1 VVIPSFPGSRRTALL
16 LLACCGSFA
25 LVSCQSPKPA
35 TSQMPVM
42 GIAYVGPVSLN
53 LRQDMA
59 AKSPGVTEV
68 KHGDRLEIIDV
79 RRRLVRVRTENGA
92 EGWVDANLLLSA
104 QQMDELRKLAE
115 GSQKLPSQGAATVF
129 EPLNMHTEPNRPS
142 PSFHQ
147 IPEGGAVEVLA
158 HRITP
163 RSAARPRGAA
173 LVKSAAPPKASK
185 PKAPKKNA
193 AAYLLPLPAA
203 PALPAN
209 WEKISRPRASDLP
222 DYAPPEVAP
231 VPLDDWD
238 LVRTKDGTVGWV
250 LARNLYMSVPDDV
263 AQYAEGK
270 RITAYMALGD
280 VRDGDQVKHN
290 WLWTT
295 ADSNLKTAEFDSFRV
310 FVWSK
315 SRHRYETA
323 FIERNV
329 TGFYPVE
336 LVDVNASELVK
347 QTGGKKPGGR
357 NRERDRDQNADQEK
371 GFSVLIQDK
380 DGALVKRVYGF
391 SGYHVRLISK
401 TPIKRRDTLVATD
414 NGTAPTAGPTAAA
427 EPDGWWHKI
436 LRRWRRR

>member
-1 VVIPSFPGSRRTALL
+1 VVIFSSSGSRRAALL
-16 LLACCGSFA
+16 FLACCGSFA
-25 LVSCQSPKPA
+25 LVSCRSSSPTR
-35 TSQMPVM
+35 TSQMPVI
-42 GIAYVGPVSLN
+42 GVAFVGPVSLN

-68 KHGDRLEIIDV
+68 KHGERLDIVDV
-79 RRRLVRVRTENGA
+79 RRRLVRVRTANGA

-104 QQMDELRKLAE
+104 QQMDELRTLAE
-115 GSQKLPSQGAATVF
+115 SSQKLPSQGAATVF
-129 EPLNMHTEPNRPS
+129 EALNMHTEPNRPS

-163 RSAARPRGAA
+163 RSGVRPRGAA
-173 LVKSAAPPKASK
+173 LVKAAAPPKATK
-185 PKAPKKNA
+185 PKAPKKGA
-193 AAYLLPLPAA
+193 VYLLPLPT
-203 PALPAN
+203 PPPLPAN

-222 DYAPPEVAP
+222 DFAPPVAP
-231 VPLDDWD
+231 PVPMDDWD
-238 LVRTKDGTVGWV
+238 LVRTKDGSVGWV

-270 RITAYMALGD
+270 RITAYLALGD
-280 VRDGDQVKHN
+280 VRDGNEVKHN

-295 ADSNLKTAEFDSFRV
+295 ADSSLKTAEFDSFRV
-310 FVWSK
+310 FVYSK

-336 LVDVNASELVK
+336 LADVTAGE
-347 QTGGKKPGGR
+347 TGDKKTGDR
-357 NRERDRDQNADQEK
+357 NRDRDQNADQEK
-371 GFSVLIQDK
+371 GFSVVVQDK
-380 DGALVKRVYGF
+380 DGALFKRTYGF

-401 TPIKRRDTLVATD
+401 TPMARRDSPMAVGA
-414 NGTAPTAGPTAAA
+414 ATAAA
-427 EPDGWWHKI
+427 EPRAAVEPGGWWRKI
-436 LRRWRRR
+436 LRRWHRR

>member
-1 VVIPSFPGSRRTALL
+1 VVIPSFSGSRRTALL

-25 LVSCQSPKPA
+25 LVSCHSPKPG
-35 TSQMPVM
+35 TSQTPVL

-68 KHGDRLEIIDV
+68 KHGDQLDIIDV
-79 RRRLVRVRTENGA
+79 RRRLVRVRTVNGA

-104 QQMDELRKLAE
+104 QQMDELRELAE
-115 GSQKLPSQGAATVF
+115 SSQKLPSQGVATVF

-173 LVKSAAPPKASK
+173 LVKSAAPLKASK
-185 PKAPKKNA
+185 PKAPKKS
-193 AAYLLPLPAA
+193 AYLLPLPAA
-203 PALPAN
+203 PAPPAN

-222 DYAPPEVAP
+222 DYAPPEAAP

-270 RITAYMALGD
+270 RITAYLALGD
-280 VRDGDQVKHN
+280 VHDGDEVKHN

-295 ADSNLKTAEFDSFRV
+295 ADSTLKTAEFDSFRV

-329 TGFYPVE
+329 TGFYPIE
-336 LVDVNASELVK
+336 LADVNASELVK
-347 QTGGKKPGGR
+347 QTGGKKTGGR
-357 NRERDRDQNADQEK
+357 NRERDRDQNADHEK

-380 DGALVKRVYGF
+380 DGTLSKRVYGF
-391 SGYHVRLISK
+391 SGYRVRLISK
-401 TPIKRRDTLVATD
+401 TPVKRSDTRLASD
-414 NGTAPTAGPTAAA
+414 NGPAPAAGPNAAA

>member
-1 VVIPSFPGSRRTALL
+1 
-16 LLACCGSFA
+16 
-25 LVSCQSPKPA
+25 
-35 TSQMPVM
+35 MPVI
-42 GIAYVGPVSLN
+42 GLAYVGPVSLN
-53 LRQDMA
+53 LRQDIA

-68 KHGDRLEIIDV
+68 KHGDRLDIIDV
-79 RRRLVRVRTENGA
+79 RRRLVRVRTVNGA

-129 EPLNMHTEPNRPS
+129 EALNMHTEPNRPS

-158 HRITP
+158 HRVTP
-163 RSAARPRGAA
+163 RSAVRPRGAA
-173 LVKSAAPPKASK
+173 LVKAAAPPKASK
-185 PKAPKKNA
+185 TKASKKG

-203 PALPAN
+203 PPPPAN

-222 DYAPPEVAP
+222 DFTPPETPAVS
-231 VPLDDWD
+231 LDDWD

-250 LARNLYMSVPDDV
+250 LARNLYMAVPDDV

-270 RITAYMALGD
+270 RITAYLALGD
-280 VRDGDQVKHN
+280 VRDGNEVKHN

-295 ADSNLKTAEFDSFRV
+295 ADSSLKTAEFDSFRV

-336 LVDVNASELVK
+336 LADVTAGELAS
-347 QTGGKKPGGR
+347 KKTSSR
-357 NRERDRDQNADQEK
+357 NRERERDQNGDQEK
-371 GFSVLIQDK
+371 GFSVIVQDK
-380 DGALVKRVYGF
+380 GGALFKRIYGF

-401 TPIKRRDTLVATD
+401 TPVMRRDSLLALGD
-414 NGTAPTAGPTAAA
+414 APAADPGSSA
-427 EPDGWWHKI
+427 PEEPGGWWHKI

>member
-1 VVIPSFPGSRRTALL
+1 VVISCFSGPRRAALL

-25 LVSCQSPKPA
+25 LASCHSSAPGA
-35 TSQMPVM
+35 SQMPVL

-68 KHGDRLEIIDV
+68 KHGDRLDIIDV
-79 RRRLVRVRTENGA
+79 RRRLVRVRTVTGA

-104 QQMDELRKLAE
+104 QQMDELRKLAKDAR
-115 GSQKLPSQGAATVF
+115 KLPSQGAATVF
-129 EPLNMHTEPNRPS
+129 ETLNMHTEPNRPS

-158 HRITP
+158 HRATP
-163 RSAARPRGAA
+163 RSAVRPRGAA
-173 LVKSAAPPKASK
+173 LVKAAAPQKASK
-185 PKAPKKNA
+185 PKAPKKGVV
-193 AAYLLPLPAA
+193 YLLPLPAA
-203 PALPAN
+203 PAPPAN

-222 DYAPPEVAP
+222 DFAPLEPPAVS
-231 VPLDDWD
+231 LDDWD

-250 LARNLYMSVPDDV
+250 LARMLYMAVPDDV

-270 RITAYMALGD
+270 RITAYLALGD
-280 VRDGDQVKHN
+280 VQDGDQLKHN

-295 ADSNLKTAEFDSFRV
+295 AASDLKAAEFDSFRV

-336 LVDVNASELVK
+336 LADVTAAESGDKNS
-347 QTGGKKPGGR
+347 GGRKTSGR
-357 NRERDRDQNADQEK
+357 NRERDRDPNADQEK
-371 GFSVLIQDK
+371 GFSVLVQDK
-380 DGALVKRVYGF
+380 DGALYKRIYGF

-401 TPIKRRDTLVATD
+401 TPVTRRDTLLATSD
-414 NGTAPTAGPTAAA
+414 APAADGSSGA
-427 EPDGWWHKI
+427 TEPDGWWHK
-436 LRRWRRR
+436 LMRRWRRR

>member
-1 VVIPSFPGSRRTALL
+1 
-16 LLACCGSFA
+16 
-25 LVSCQSPKPA
+25 
-35 TSQMPVM
+35 MPVI
-42 GIAYVGPVSLN
+42 GVAYVGPVSLN

-68 KHGDRLEIIDV
+68 KHGDRLDIIDV
-79 RRRLVRVRTENGA
+79 RRRLVRVRTANGA

-104 QQMDELRKLAE
+104 QQMEELRKMAE
-115 GSQKLPSQGAATVF
+115 DSQKLPSQGAATVF
-129 EPLNMHTEPNRPS
+129 EALNMHTEPNRPS

-163 RSAARPRGAA
+163 RSAVRPRGAA
-173 LVKSAAPPKASK
+173 LAKAAAPPKASK
-185 PKAPKKNA
+185 PKAPKKGA
-193 AAYLLPLPAA
+193 AVYLLPLPAPPA
-203 PALPAN
+203 PPAN

-222 DYAPPEVAP
+222 DFTPPETPAVS
-231 VPLDDWD
+231 LDDWD
-238 LVRTKDGTVGWV
+238 LVRAKDGTVGWV

-270 RITAYMALGD
+270 RITAYLALGD
-280 VRDGDQVKHN
+280 VRDGDEVKHN

-295 ADSNLKTAEFDSFRV
+295 ADSTLKTAEFDSFRV

-336 LVDVNASELVK
+336 LADVNAGELAK
-347 QTGGKKPGGR
+347 QTGSKKTGSR

-371 GFSVLIQDK
+371 GFSVIVRDK
-380 DGALVKRVYGF
+380 DGTLYKRIYGF
-391 SGYHVRLISK
+391 SGYHVRLVSK
-401 TPIKRRDTLVATD
+401 TPVTRRDTLLAMDVAPSAD
-414 NGTAPTAGPTAAA
+414 AGPSAA
-427 EPDGWWHKI
+427 EKPGGWWQKI
-436 LRRWRRR
+436 MRRWHRR

>member
-1 VVIPSFPGSRRTALL
+1 
-16 LLACCGSFA
+16 
-25 LVSCQSPKPA
+25 
-35 TSQMPVM
+35 MPVI
-42 GIAYVGPVSLN
+42 GLAYVGPVSLN

-68 KHGDRLEIIDV
+68 KHGDRLDIIDV
-79 RRRLVRVRTENGA
+79 RRRLVRVRTVKGA

-104 QQMDELRKLAE
+104 QQMDELRKLADD
-115 GSQKLPSQGAATVF
+115 SKKLPSQGAATVF
-129 EPLNMHTEPNRPS
+129 EPLNIHTEPNRPS

-158 HRITP
+158 HRVTP
-163 RSAARPRGAA
+163 RSAVRPRGAA
-173 LVKSAAPPKASK
+173 LVKAAAPPKASK
-185 PKAPKKNA
+185 PKASKKGA
-193 AAYLLPLPAA
+193 AAYLLPLPAP

-222 DYAPPEVAP
+222 DYTPPETPV

-238 LVRTKDGTVGWV
+238 LVRTKDGSVGWV
-250 LARNLYMSVPDDV
+250 LARNLYMAVPDDV

-270 RITAYMALGD
+270 RITAYLALGD
-280 VRDGDQVKHN
+280 VRDGNEVKHN

-295 ADSNLKTAEFDSFRV
+295 ADSSLKTAEFDSFRV

-329 TGFYPVE
+329 TGVYPVE
-336 LVDVNASELVK
+336 LADVAGGEVS
-347 QTGGKKPGGR
+347 GKKNSGR
-357 NRERDRDQNADQEK
+357 NRERDRDQSAEQEK
-371 GFSVLIQDK
+371 GFSVIVQDK
-380 DGALVKRVYGF
+380 GGALFKRTYGF

-401 TPIKRRDTLVATD
+401 TPVTRRDTLLAMSD
-414 NGTAPTAGPTAAA
+414 APAADAGPGAAT
-427 EPDGWWHKI
+427 EPGGWWRKI
-436 LRRWRRR
+436 LRRWHRR

>member
-1 VVIPSFPGSRRTALL
+1 MTVI
-16 LLACCGSFA
+16 
-25 LVSCQSPKPA
+25 
-35 TSQMPVM
+35 

-68 KHGDRLEIIDV
+68 KHGERLDIIDV
-79 RRRLVRVRTENGA
+79 RRRLVRVRTVNGA

-104 QQMDELRKLAE
+104 QQMDELRKLSDE
-115 GSQKLPSQGAATVF
+115 SQKLPSQGAATVF
-129 EPLNMHTEPNRPS
+129 EALNMHTEPNRPS

-158 HRITP
+158 HRVTP
-163 RSAARPRGAA
+163 RSAVRARGAA
-173 LVKSAAPPKASK
+173 LVKTAAPKVSK
-185 PKAPKKNA
+185 PKAPKKGA
-193 AAYLLPLPAA
+193 AVYLLPLPAPPA
-203 PALPAN
+203 PPAN
-209 WEKISRPRASDLP
+209 WEKMSRPRASDLP
-222 DYAPPEVAP
+222 DFTPPDTPPVA
-231 VPLDDWD
+231 LDDWA
-238 LVRTKDGTVGWV
+238 LVRTKDSSVGWV
-250 LARNLYMSVPDDV
+250 LARNLYMAVPDDV

-270 RITAYMALGD
+270 RITAYLALGD
-280 VRDGDQVKHN
+280 VRDGNEVKHN

-295 ADSNLKTAEFDSFRV
+295 ADSSLKTAEFDSFRV

-336 LVDVNASELVK
+336 LADVTAVGLGS
-347 QTGGKKPGGR
+347 KKTGGR

-371 GFSVLIQDK
+371 GFSVLVQDK
-380 DGALVKRVYGF
+380 DGALYKRIYGF

-401 TPIKRRDTLVATD
+401 TPVSRRDTLIAMGD
-414 NGTAPTAGPTAAA
+414 GAAADAAPGTAP
-427 EPDGWWHKI
+427 EPGGWWQK
-436 LRRWRRR
+436 LMRRWRRR

>member
-1 VVIPSFPGSRRTALL
+1 V
-16 LLACCGSFA
+16 
-25 LVSCQSPKPA
+25 
-35 TSQMPVM
+35 
-42 GIAYVGPVSLN
+42 
-53 LRQDMA
+53 
-59 AKSPGVTEV
+59 
-68 KHGDRLEIIDV
+68 
-79 RRRLVRVRTENGA
+79 

-115 GSQKLPSQGAATVF
+115 DSQKLPSQGAATVF
-129 EPLNMHTEPNRPS
+129 EALNMHTEPNRPS

-158 HRITP
+158 HRVTP
-163 RSAARPRGAA
+163 RSAVRPRGAA
-173 LVKSAAPPKASK
+173 LVKAAAPPKALK
-185 PKAPKKNA
+185 PKAPKKGA
-193 AAYLLPLPAA
+193 AAYLLPLPAPPA
-203 PALPAN
+203 PPAD

-222 DYAPPEVAP
+222 DFTPPEAPPVS
-231 VPLDDWD
+231 LDDWD

-270 RITAYMALGD
+270 RITAYVALGD
-280 VRDGDQVKHN
+280 VRDGDEVKHN

-295 ADSNLKTAEFDSFRV
+295 ADSSLKTAEFDSFRV

-336 LVDVNASELVK
+336 LADVTAGEVGNRKTS
-347 QTGGKKPGGR
+347 GR
-357 NRERDRDQNADQEK
+357 NRERVRDQNADLEK
-371 GFSVLIQDK
+371 GFSVIVQDK
-380 DGALVKRVYGF
+380 DGALYKRIYGF

-401 TPIKRRDTLVATD
+401 IPVTRRDTLLAMSATPAAD
-414 NGTAPTAGPTAAA
+414 AGPGAAA

>member
-1 VVIPSFPGSRRTALL
+1 
-16 LLACCGSFA
+16 
-25 LVSCQSPKPA
+25 
-35 TSQMPVM
+35 
-42 GIAYVGPVSLN
+42 
-53 LRQDMA
+53 
-59 AKSPGVTEV
+59 
-68 KHGDRLEIIDV
+68 
-79 RRRLVRVRTENGA
+79 
-92 EGWVDANLLLSA
+92 
-104 QQMDELRKLAE
+104 
-115 GSQKLPSQGAATVF
+115 
-129 EPLNMHTEPNRPS
+129 
-142 PSFHQ
+142 
-147 IPEGGAVEVLA
+147 
-158 HRITP
+158 
-163 RSAARPRGAA
+163 
-173 LVKSAAPPKASK
+173 
-185 PKAPKKNA
+185 
-193 AAYLLPLPAA
+193 
-203 PALPAN
+203 
-209 WEKISRPRASDLP
+209 
-222 DYAPPEVAP
+222 
-231 VPLDDWD
+231 
-238 LVRTKDGTVGWV
+238 
-250 LARNLYMSVPDDV
+250 MSVPDDV

>member
-1 VVIPSFPGSRRTALL
+1 VVIPSFSGSRRAALL

-25 LVSCQSPKPA
+25 LVSCHSAAPG
-35 TSQMPVM
+35 TSQMPVL

-53 LRQDMA
+53 LRQDVA

-68 KHGDRLEIIDV
+68 KHGDRLDIIDV
-79 RRRLVRVRTENGA
+79 RRRLVRVRTENGK

-115 GSQKLPSQGAATVF
+115 DSRKLPSQGAATVF
-129 EPLNMHTEPNRPS
+129 EALNMHTEPNRPS

-158 HRITP
+158 HRATP
-163 RSAARPRGAA
+163 RSAVRPRGAA
-173 LVKSAAPPKASK
+173 LVKSATPPKATK
-185 PKAPKKNA
+185 PKAPKKGA
-193 AAYLLPLPAA
+193 VYLLPLPAA
-203 PALPAN
+203 PAPPAN

-222 DYAPPEVAP
+222 DFTPPETPP
-231 VPLDDWD
+231 VSLDDWD

-250 LARNLYMSVPDDV
+250 LARNLYMAVPDDV

-270 RITAYMALGD
+270 RITAYLALGE
-280 VRDGDQVKHN
+280 VQDGDQLKHN

-295 ADSNLKTAEFDSFRV
+295 AASDLKNAEFDSFRV

-336 LVDVNASELVK
+336 LADVAAAEAGDN
-347 QTGGKKPGGR
+347 TGGKKIRGR
-357 NRERDRDQNADQEK
+357 NRERDRDQNADQER
-371 GFSVLIQDK
+371 GFSVLVQDK
-380 DGALVKRVYGF
+380 DGALYKRIYGF

-401 TPIKRRDTLVATD
+401 TPVMRRDALLATSD
-414 NGTAPTAGPTAAA
+414 APTADAASKA
-427 EPDGWWHKI
+427 AVEPGGWWHRMM
-436 LRRWRRR
+436 RRWRRR